1 MMKCIKAYRAYSS
14 KMFRV
19 LINLL
24 TVGFAI
30 LWALLGFA
38 IDITPFLMIPCI
50 YIMTMMIFDF
60 FLFGGLLN
68 KHGRISEYFKSSTA
82 GKSVLTQAVK
92 GDILLHAVRMFFLL
106 IVWPIALEFIVIPEV
121 DPMPL
126 GPGFI
131 VFVASVYCAAL
142 ASLTG
147 IEIIGRIIGKTFQMY
162 ILIMYVLMIPVSI
175 LTMIPSLTFVFAGT
189 FIVPVLAVLVIVYAA
204 LAIALY
210 YASVAITKRSYDQKL
225 TDTY

>member
-14 KMFRV
+14 KMFRL

-24 TVGFAI
+24 TIGFGI
-30 LWALLGFA
+30 VWALLGFA
-38 IDITPFLMIPCI
+38 IDVTPFLILPCM
-50 YIMTMMIFDF
+50 YMMTMMIFDF

-82 GKSVLTQAVK
+82 GKSVLTAAVK
-92 GDILLHAVRMFFLL
+92 GDILFHAIRMFILMV
-106 IVWPIALEFIVIPEV
+106 VWPIVLKFIVIPTE

-131 VFVASVYCAAL
+131 VFILAVYCAAF
-142 ASLTG
+142 ACLTG
-147 IEIIGRIIGKTFQMY
+147 MEIIGRIIGKTFQMY
-162 ILIMYVLMIPVSI
+162 ILIMYVLMIPFSFISMV
-175 LTMIPSLTFVFAGT
+175 PSLTFVFTGG
-189 FIVPVLAVLVIVYAA
+189 FVIPVLAAI
-204 LAIALY
+204 LAVFTTLAVAMCIT
-210 YASVAITKRSYDQKL
+210 SVAATNKAYDQKL